1 MRSGPRHAA
10 GSMVGRWAS
19 CPGIGMPDRSA
30 GRVKNCADSL
40 YFRAACAARNRR
52 SRRHSEDVRPL
63 RVLYRDL
70 SNLCSVPRRERLAAR
85 PHRPHS
91 RHARKG
97 WRAGRQDRSSPR
109 SMPFLPF
116 LHDDLRGEGGLR
128 PSDRYRPRVY
138 RGEIPET
145 FRRAR
150 AAAHDRGT
158 APVPAP
164 LRDGSATCEAVTAI
178 RRRSAPS
185 TAQFDRAG
193 IRPADGRRVPA
204 SGRLA
209 GERPTQNARRLARG
223 LRAADA

>member
-1 MRSGPRHAA
+1 MPEGVWW
-10 GSMVGRWAS
+10 VGGRRVQAS
-19 CPGIGMPDRSA
+19 ECPIGAQDESKIVQTAFTSEQLAQPAIAEADGILKTCVHYG
-30 GRVKNCADSL
+30 
-40 YFRAACAARNRR
+40 
-52 SRRHSEDVRPL
+52 
-63 RVLYRDL
+63 LYRDL

-91 RHARKG
+91 RHAGKG

-138 RGEIPET
+138 RGELPET

-204 SGRLA
+204 SGRLP